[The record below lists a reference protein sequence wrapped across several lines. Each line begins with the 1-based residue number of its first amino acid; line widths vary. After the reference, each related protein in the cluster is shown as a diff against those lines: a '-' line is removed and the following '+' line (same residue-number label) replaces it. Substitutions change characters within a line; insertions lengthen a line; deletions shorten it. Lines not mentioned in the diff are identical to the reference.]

1 MSKAAHDPMKG
12 FDTGGGA
19 ADLRGRFMRLLD
31 PVLPR
36 AYAAARH
43 LTRDPHDA
51 EDLVQEAALKAWN
64 GFDGFERAT
73 NFRAWFLKI
82 LTHAFYDSYRRRR
95 RSPNTVSID
104 GEPDHFLYHKLA
116 AARAT
121 RGQENP
127 AGAFLRR
134 LDGHH
139 IAAALYALPDEFRAA
154 AVLYF
159 VEDLSYPEIAE
170 ALGCPIGTVRSRIHR
185 GRKRLQVALWRVAED
200 HGLVGSAARGE
211 GNRADVAPQLNGAAG
226 TARGSGNRRI
236 SLRNGSP

>member
-1 MSKAAHDPMKG
+1 MSKAAHDPMERSG
-12 FDTGGGA
+12 AAGGD
-19 ADLRGRFMRLLD
+19 ADLRARFMRLLD

-64 GFDGFERAT
+64 GFDGFEPAT

-82 LTHAFYDSYRRRR
+82 LTHAYYDSYRRRR
-95 RSPNTVSID
+95 RSPSTVSID

-116 AARAT
+116 TARAAR
-121 RGQENP
+121 GPENP

-134 LDGHH
+134 LDGRH

-211 GNRADVAPQLNGAAG
+211 GKGPDVAPQRTAG
-226 TARGSGNRRI
+226 GGR
-236 SLRNGSP
+236 P